1 MKLLLGKNKLASQ
14 NLYACSIEFLTTQTE
29 LVLPT
34 FNWTVHKVMEYLAL
48 GLLSKK
54 GKGSPYLITE
64 CRVQG
69 LIPVL
74 GSQPAGGVSHKPG
87 GRLPLL
93 SARLQLPSQPL

>member
-29 LVLPT
+29 LVLPS

-54 GKGSPYLITE
+54 VK
-64 CRVQG
+64 V
-69 LIPVL
+69 
-74 GSQPAGGVSHKPG
+74 
-87 GRLPLL
+87 
-93 SARLQLPSQPL
+93 ART